1 LKKDH
6 QKDQNNIQESKRNRW
21 LRVVLLSFTLLGP
34 IVNTIVERMRQRSQP
49 LQNNAQTAQTAARQR
64 FDELT
69 EAEGLLEP
77 VRQRKGTFWAV
88 LGFSL
93 GLTAALVVTYLFV
106 RQRLLQ
112 PETDEGQQIE
122 LPQNEFHESTP
133 TTAVEEPSAQPTTGE

>member
-1 LKKDH
+1 MKKDH

-34 IVNTIVERMRQRSQP
+34 LVNTIKDLAERG
-49 LQNNAQTAQTAARQR
+49 
-64 FDELT
+64 
-69 EAEGLLEP
+69 EGLSEP

-88 LGFSL
+88 LGFGL

-106 RQRLLQ
+106 RPRLLQ

>member
-6 QKDQNNIQESKRNRW
+6 QKDQNNIKEAKD
-21 LRVVLLSFTLLGP
+21 LA
-34 IVNTIVERMRQRSQP
+34 ERG
-49 LQNNAQTAQTAARQR
+49 
-64 FDELT
+64 
-69 EAEGLLEP
+69 EGLLEP

-93 GLTAALVVTYLFV
+93 GLTAALIVTYLFV
-106 RQRLLQ
+106 RQRWLQ

-133 TTAVEEPSAQPTTGE
+133 TTAVEEPSAQPTAGE